1 MAKILE
7 FKTSGLRA
15 QLREAQQQHTMVRLW
30 RSGLEHGS
38 FCGYVGGVGRE
49 FILLW
54 VVGDGITDDG
64 IYVMRHRDITELESP
79 ERYHAFMAKA
89 LALKGIAP
97 RLPQGFPL
105 DSIREAV
112 QAAGEMSPVIG
123 VHVDTEEEEEVCYI
137 GHLTSMDDDGFY
149 LQELSPDAEWMRQAS
164 FFAWDEV
171 STLSIGDGYAEA
183 LLAVAGP
190 APALEPGD
198 AGIGHMPLA

>member
-15 QLREAQQQHTMVRLW
+15 QLREAQDQQTMVRLW
-30 RSGLEHGS
+30 RDGLEHGS
-38 FCGYVGGVGRE
+38 FCGYIGGVGRE

-54 VVGDGITDDG
+54 VVGDCLTDDG

-79 ERYHAFMAKA
+79 ERHHAFMAKA

-105 DSIREAV
+105 DSVRDAV
-112 QAAGEMSPVIG
+112 AAAGAMSTLIG
-123 VHVDTEEEEEVCYI
+123 VHVDTEEEEEVCYL

-149 LQELSPDAEWMRQAS
+149 LQELSPDAEWMRQPS

-171 STLSIGDGYAEA
+171 STLSMDDGYAQS

-190 APALEPGD
+190 APALEPD
-198 AGIGHMPLA
+198 SADIGHNNVH

>member
-1 MAKILE
+1 
-7 FKTSGLRA
+7 
-15 QLREAQQQHTMVRLW
+15 MVRLW
-30 RSGLEHGS
+30 RGELEHGS

-54 VVGDGITDDG
+54 VVGDGLTDDG

-79 ERYHAFMAKA
+79 ERHHAFMAKA

-97 RLPQGFPL
+97 RLPRDFPL

-112 QAAGEMSPVIG
+112 QAAGAMSPVVG

-137 GHLTSMDDDGFY
+137 GHLARVDDDGFY

-171 STLSIGDGYAEA
+171 STLSIGDGYAQA
-183 LLAVAGP
+183 LLAVAGQP
-190 APALEPGD
+190 PALEPGD
-198 AGIGHMPLA
+198 AGIGHMH